1 MMVLLA
7 VVIAFLVVRKV
18 VPLAKGTVQ
27 PGPAWESGLNAILFW
42 GAFAA
47 VLGFLGQCFGIYNA
61 MRAIQQA
68 DVISPTI
75 TAIGFFISFTSTMIG
90 LTILA
95 ISALCWF
102 ALRVWSNRVATS
114 QAS

>member
-1 MMVLLA
+1 MLYAIQVSGPTGWMMVLLA
-7 VVIAFLVVRKV
+7 VVIALLVVRKV
-18 VPLAKGTVQ
+18 VPLMKGTFE

-68 DVISPTI
+68 DVMSPAVQEWNRRTKR
-75 TAIGFFISFTSTMIG
+75 AIDPQNIFGSGNQGVTD
-90 LTILA
+90 
-95 ISALCWF
+95 
-102 ALRVWSNRVATS
+102 
-114 QAS
+114 